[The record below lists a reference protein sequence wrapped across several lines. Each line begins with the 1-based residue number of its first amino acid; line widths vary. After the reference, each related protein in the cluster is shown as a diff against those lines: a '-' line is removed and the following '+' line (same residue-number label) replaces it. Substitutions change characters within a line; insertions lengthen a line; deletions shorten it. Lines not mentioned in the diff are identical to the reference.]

1 MDEASEG
8 RDVMASRDHP
18 LRYALTNEL
27 HARPFTELV
36 APEQVSHFGML
47 SPESEIAAER
57 VHLLALCQRY
67 GIAELPA
74 GATHFAA
81 DFGVFRLKWE
91 RHSEFSTYTFFHRG
105 AVAEPFAETASAR
118 VPRDWLDGLPGAR
131 LVAAHVELAPEGA
144 PALSPDQLSRHFVPE
159 SLCRG
164 RMLGGVADVWTDFRI
179 HADGFAR
186 TLVQDRG
193 MAPRQAG
200 RLVQRLLETHTYRN
214 MALLALPLA
223 RETGPVIT
231 RVDRSLAQ
239 LTARM
244 KTLETT
250 GDQQNLLD
258 ELISVSAEIEESIAA
273 TSYRFS
279 AARAYNALVG
289 ERVAEMG
296 EEAVEGQPRLSEF
309 IERRLAPA
317 MRTCES
323 VAERQQAL
331 SERATRT
338 ADLLRTR
345 VDIALEGQN
354 RDLLASMDRR
364 ARLQLR
370 LQQTVEGLSVAA
382 ITYYLVSLVGYALKA
397 VEKAG
402 TEVDVDLW
410 RGVAIPVVAVAVWAG
425 LRLVRRSL
433 SRDGD

>member
-1 MDEASEG
+1 MDEGPEG
-8 RDVMASRDHP
+8 TALRDHP

-27 HARPFTELV
+27 HARPFTELI

-47 SPESEIAAER
+47 SPESEVAAER
-57 VHLLALCQRY
+57 IHLLALCQRY
-67 GIAELPA
+67 GVAEVPL

-81 DFGVFRLKWE
+81 DFGAFRLKWE
-91 RHSEFSTYTFFHRG
+91 RHSEFTTYTFFHRG
-105 AVAEPFAETASAR
+105 PAAEPFAEPASAR
-118 VPRDWLDGLPGAR
+118 VPRDWLDGLPGQL
-131 LVAAHVELAPEGA
+131 LVATHIVLVAEGA
-144 PALSPDQLSRHFVPE
+144 PALSADQLSRHFVPE

-164 RMLGGVADVWTDFRI
+164 LMLDGVADVWTDFRI

-223 RETGPVIT
+223 REIGPEIT
-231 RVDRSLAQ
+231 RIDKSLVR

-250 GDQQNLLD
+250 ADQQRLLD

-289 ERVAEMG
+289 ERLTEMD
-296 EEAVEGQPRLSEF
+296 EQAVEGQPRLSEF

-323 VAERQQAL
+323 VAERQHAL

-370 LQQTVEGLSVAA
+370 LQQTVEGLSIAA
-382 ITYYLVSLVGYALKA
+382 ITYYLVSLVGYALRA
-397 VEKAG
+397 AQKAG
-402 TEVDVDLW
+402 AAVDVELW
-410 RGVAIPVVAVAVWAG
+410 RGLSIPIVAVAAWGG
-425 LRLVRRSL
+425 LRLIRRAL
-433 SRDGD
+433 RRNGD